1 MLKFAIKII
10 TPIRFERIRNGEKV
24 IVQTGPTEY
33 EVEVSGE
40 PEYFQSRGSQTARPK
55 NHRAEALPELEWGAK
70 STKRTRTRS
79 RRAKG
84 ADGSKKP
91 PL

>member
-10 TPIRFERIRNGEKV
+10 CPIRLERIRNGEKV

-40 PEYFQSRGSQTARPK
+40 PEFISRGSQTARVK
-55 NHRAEALPELEWGAK
+55 NHRAEALPELEWGVK
-70 STKRTRTRS
+70 SAKRTRTGS
-79 RRAKG
+79 RRAG
-84 ADGSKKP
+84 DTDGSKKP

>member
-10 TPIRFERIRNGEKV
+10 CPIEIKRLRNGEKA
-24 IVQTGPTEY
+24 IWQTGPTEY

-40 PEYFQSRGSQTARPK
+40 PEFISRGSQTARAK
-55 NHRAEALPELEWGAK
+55 NHRAEALREIERGMKEA
-70 STKRTRTRS
+70 KRTRTRS
-79 RRAKG
+79 RRAKDT
-84 ADGSKKP
+84 DGSKKP